1 MKTSA
6 GSTPVPGTNK
16 NKLVLNISLLLTML
30 KKTFILLWI
39 NLIISS
45 QNIDSITSIIST
57 ETPSTQLE
65 ILAKETWQF
74 RSKNPMYALECGQ
87 EALNLA
93 VKLNDKAKEAE
104 INNFIGVIHRN
115 IGNYPQSLLFY
126 NKALEIAKAINDSV
140 QMAYS
145 YNNIGGAYRL
155 EQNYTLALTNMFKAI
170 EIFEKLEMVEGIA
183 FCTINIGIVYRFQGN
198 YDKALDYFNRTIE
211 IRENIGDIFG
221 LAIAINQVI
230 EVLYDKK
237 EYNLALERYNDLLE
251 LYEEL
256 DDTKGIAAVYGGIG
270 GIKYRTGDYPA
281 AKEYR
286 EKALKLNEEIQNT
299 ETVLLNLHEL
309 SLIYLKLGEN
319 EKSQNALAR
328 AYDICK
334 TRKTSVLA
342 EHYNYKS
349 SWYELSGRL
358 DSALYY
364 YKKYTHLKDSLA
376 ALENI
381 QSIALMESVH
391 QVDRAFQE
399 NKILQNENR
408 LKDEQTKFLL
418 ILSIILTAFISFI
431 LYKFFQNRKLN
442 KQLKELNA
450 TKDKFFSIIGHDLKN
465 PFNNL
470 LGYTQLLADDYET
483 MTEEE
488 RKQSVINLNQSSKKL
503 VILID
508 NLLQWARTNIGALKY
523 SPKSIN
529 LFLFINNLISNH
541 NESIVNKDL
550 DVKIKID
557 PEMDILIDEDYLNL
571 VTRNLLSNAIKFSN
585 RNGRIDFIAE
595 DKIDEVV
602 VHIKD
607 NGVGIE
613 EDKLKKILDFGGDV
627 STPGTLNERGTG
639 LGLILVNDLIRKWGG
654 KISVHS
660 KVGKGSTFSF
670 TIPKTKQIP

>member
-1 MKTSA
+1 
-6 GSTPVPGTNK
+6 
-16 NKLVLNISLLLTML
+16 ML
-30 KKTFILLWI
+30 KKIFILLWV
-39 NLIISS
+39 NLIICS
-45 QNIDSITSIIST
+45 QNIDSIRSIISS

-65 ILAKETWQF
+65 ILAKETWQY
-74 RSKNPMYALECGQ
+74 RSKNPMYALNCGQ

-93 VKLNDKAKEAE
+93 IKLNNKAKEAE
-104 INNFIGVIHRN
+104 VNNFIGVIQRN
-115 IGNYPQSLLFY
+115 IGNYPQSLLFF
-126 NKALEIAKAINDSV
+126 NKALEIAESINDSV

-155 EQNYTLALTNMFKAI
+155 ERNYTLALTNMFKAI
-170 EIFEKLEMVEGIA
+170 EIFEKLEMIEGIA

-198 YDKALDYFNRTIE
+198 FEKALDYFDRTIE
-211 IRENIGDIFG
+211 IRENIGDKFG

-230 EVLYDKK
+230 EVLYDRK
-237 EYNLALERYNDLLE
+237 EYNLALERYSELLE
-251 LYEEL
+251 LYKEL
-256 DDTKGIAAVYGGIG
+256 DDRKGIAAVYGGIG
-270 GIKYRTGDYPA
+270 GIKYREGDYPT

-286 EKALKLNEEIQNT
+286 EIALKLNEEIQNT
-299 ETVLLNLHEL
+299 ESVLLNLHEL
-309 SLIYLKLGEN
+309 SLIYLKLGDI
-319 EKSQNALAR
+319 EKSKNALTR
-328 AYDICK
+328 AYDISK
-334 TRKTSVLA
+334 TRKTSALA
-342 EHYNYKS
+342 EHFNYKS
-349 SWYELSGRL
+349 SWYEISGRL

-364 YKKYTHLKDSLA
+364 YKKYTHLQDSLA

-418 ILSIILTAFISFI
+418 ILSIILTVSISYI

-488 RKQSVINLNQSSKKL
+488 RKQSVNNLNESSKKL
-503 VILID
+503 VTLID
-508 NLLQWARTNIGALKY
+508 NLLQWARANIGAIQY
-523 SPKSIN
+523 HPKFVN
-529 LFLFINNLISNH
+529 LFLFTTNLVNSN
-541 NESIVNKDL
+541 NESILKKELKIINRIDHDL
-550 DVKIKID
+550 EVFID
-557 PEMDILIDEDYLNL
+557 IDYLNL
-571 VTRNLLSNAIKFSN
+571 VMRNLLSNAIKFSHP
-585 RNGRIDFIAE
+585 NGTIEFSAKDAANE
-595 DKIDEVV
+595 TVV
-602 VHIKD
+602 EIKD
-607 NGVGIE
+607 NGIGIE

-654 KISVHS
+654 KFSVQS

-670 TIPKTKQIP
+670 TIPKTNITS